1 MKELNNDFEL
11 LIENYSLKKLD
22 DGDQTAVLRML
33 KNMKDYKKNERCYS
47 SVDTNYL
54 AGCYTQNYLILKQL
68 LNLQEQNQ
76 QIIEQN
82 NKVIELLEKLNN
94 K

>member
-1 MKELNNDFEL
+1 M
-11 LIENYSLKKLD
+11 
-22 DGDQTAVLRML
+22 
-33 KNMKDYKKNERCYS
+33 
-47 SVDTNYL
+47 
-54 AGCYTQNYLILKQL
+54 KQL